1 MFGQTQ
7 FFNTSYG
14 KFFEQLPL
22 LPTRPMYR
30 QTADFQTFGADR
42 DFAKI
47 GCRFFADRY
56 FGKISPISAVFLK
69 IWPDLAEFWPF
80 LAVITFHKGQF
91 LADFENFSFCRFC
104 RFFFELKPIFG
115 KKELATLTITLYVHY
130 PFSMHG
136 ANVNLRE
143 LESSDFK
150 KAIKIFIQI
159 SNHHIM

>member
-1 MFGQTQ
+1 MVNFLNNYQCYQLGR
-7 FFNTSYG
+7 SIG
-14 KFFEQLPL
+14 KRPIFRPLEPIGILPKSA
-22 LPTRPMYR
+22 
-30 QTADFQTFGADR
+30 ADFL
-42 DFAKI
+42 
-47 GCRFFADRY
+47 
-56 FGKISPISAVFLK
+56 PIEILEKLAEFQPFFLK